1 MAKSVDELSSELRV
15 SLRLEFDVAP
25 MDALFPQDHVAV
37 VISCSPRW
45 LELAR
50 YKGKGPPF
58 VRTGGRFVKN
68 RRGDPQWFGG
78 RVLYKK
84 LDVLAWLDA
93 QPRFGSTSEYVP
105 EQVAA

>member
-1 MAKSVDELSSELRV
+1 MTKSVDELSAELRA
-15 SLRLEFDVAP
+15 SLRLEFDVAL
-25 MDALFPQDHVAV
+25 MEALFPQDHIAI
-37 VISCSPRW
+37 VINCLPRW

-50 YKGKGPPF
+50 YKGNGPPF

-78 RVLYKK
+78 RALYRK

-93 QPRFGSTSEYVP
+93 QPRFRSTSEYVP
-105 EQVAA
+105 DRVTA